1 MNLHRPRHAEIR
13 HDIEGRIRSGA
24 WPPGHRVPS
33 EHELMARYGCSRMT
47 VHKALSGMAA
57 AGLIV
62 RKRRSGSFVA
72 SPATEETVLAINDIE
87 AEIAATGRAYGYAR
101 LGRHAKAAS
110 IEEAERLGVA
120 AGARVLALEALHS
133 ADGEPF
139 VFERRLINLAV
150 VPDAEH
156 ESFAEGPSGGWLL
169 RRVPW
174 TDAEH
179 AIRAVA
185 ASAEAA
191 SRLAVRR
198 GAPCLMVER
207 RTWQSGAP
215 VTFVQLLYPG
225 DRHQL
230 VGRFGP
236 G

>member
-72 SPATEETVLAINDIE
+72 NPATEETVLAINDIE
-87 AEIAATGRAYGYAR
+87 AEIAATGRAYGYAL
-101 LGRHAKAAS
+101 LGRRAKAAS
-110 IEEAERLGVA
+110 IDEAERLGVA
-120 AGARVLALEALHS
+120 AGA
-133 ADGEPF
+133 
-139 VFERRLINLAV
+139 
-150 VPDAEH
+150 
-156 ESFAEGPSGGWLL
+156 
-169 RRVPW
+169 
-174 TDAEH
+174 
-179 AIRAVA
+179 
-185 ASAEAA
+185 EAA
-191 SRLAVRR
+191 SRLAVKR